1 MAFGSLGFPPEYVF
15 KPLDFSQKQPS
26 GSRNSSQRPGI
37 HSTDGAVLPIFS
49 QMEQVFIQ
57 TEVTKDPDAG
67 VQDWASEMRYV
78 ARQPILNLEGRVHG
92 YELLFRAGPLG
103 ATRGDGDM
111 AARTML
117 DNAVIFGLERFT
129 NGLPAFVSCSV
140 EGLTENLVHVL
151 PPGETVLGIPASL
164 AKAQKLVDACRDLK
178 ARGYRLALDDFAWNA
193 TLEPLLQLCD
203 YIRVDFNQLGAT
215 EREHLR
221 RLKCDSITVVAQKV
235 ETPADYQQARERGFT
250 LFQGSYICHP
260 VLVKK
265 RKVPAN
271 RIFHF
276 EIVRELHHDPIDL
289 RKLSKLVM
297 RDASLTYRLLR
308 LVNSPLYHTQQ
319 ELRSI
324 ESALIIL
331 GDNTLRRVISVA
343 VLSEMNGG
351 QSTEVLRMALMRAR
365 FCELAAGECK
375 MDASEQYL
383 LGMLSLVPAMLGIP
397 MEEVTPS
404 MPLRNEI
411 RAALLGKANPQRS
424 LLAWLESHERGDWAP
439 CDQIAQTVRLNRE
452 QLMRCYADAVVWA
465 ETALSSSI

>member
-1 MAFGSLGFPPEYVF
+1 M
-15 KPLDFSQKQPS
+15 
-26 GSRNSSQRPGI
+26 
-37 HSTDGAVLPIFS
+37 
-49 QMEQVFIQ
+49 Q
-57 TEVTKDPDAG
+57 TEVTREPETAS
-67 VQDWASEMRYV
+67 QDLMAEMRYV

-92 YELLFRAGPLG
+92 YELLFRTGPLG
-103 ATRGDGDM
+103 VSRVDGDM

-129 NGLPAFVSCSV
+129 NGLPAFVNCSV
-140 EGLTENLVHVL
+140 EVLTEQLVNVL
-151 PPGETVLGIPASL
+151 PPAETVLGVPSSL
-164 AKAQKLVDACRDLK
+164 AKTHKLIDACRELK
-178 ARGYRLALDDFAWNA
+178 GRGYRLALDDFTWNA
-193 TLEPLLQLCD
+193 NLEPLLQLAD
-203 YIRVDFNQLGAT
+203 YIRVDFDQLGAT

-235 ETPADYQQARERGFT
+235 ETQGDYKQARERGFT

-271 RIFHF
+271 RLFHF
-276 EIVRELHHDPIDL
+276 EIVRELHHDPIDV
-289 RKLSKLVM
+289 RKLGKLVM

-308 LVNSPLYHTQQ
+308 LVNSALYHTQQ

-351 QSTEVLRMALMRAR
+351 QFTEVLRMALMRAR

-375 MDASEQYL
+375 MDGSEQYL
-383 LGMLSLVPAMLGIP
+383 LGMLSLVPAMLGLP
-397 MEEVTPS
+397 MEDIAPS

-411 RAALLGKANPQRS
+411 REALLGKANIQRS
-424 LLAWLESHERGDWAP
+424 LLTWLECHERGDWAP
-439 CDQIAQTVRLNRE
+439 CDQIVQAIGLNRE

-465 ETALSSSI
+465 EAALRSSV